1 MLLVTFT
8 TVQRMTSQFSCQNVA
23 LDLLRPRLGIRPLE
37 LSTMLTPFC
46 PLSWLRGFPEK
57 FPKQRSLL
65 FECYCLSL
73 LFLFPSSRRCFIPF
87 SPWFH
92 FFSWKWLNSTFIFIL
107 SIHVFLDIL
116 IERNALSYS
125 RIRIEI
131 NISIGNSQFPLEIRF
146 AEQTEKSLRKK
157 MAELQNGRRRI
168 VNEDPKILPPKFPNQ
183 KWGHPLESAYLNLPA
198 QTVSTELGRSSAFP
212 FSLPK
217 WTLIFPI
224 NLDVTTCNSRYTR
237 AQLHTRA
244 PFSSLPL
251 FHLPPARFTITI
263 SSPPSTCPSPCSSF
277 SLACRRARHL
287 FISIIIPVDGGGI
300 S

>member
-131 NISIGNSQFPLEIRF
+131 NISIGNSRF
-146 AEQTEKSLRKK
+146 LEKSDLLNKLRNLCAKK
-157 MAELQNGRRRI
+157 WRNCRTVGGESSTRIQKSFRRNFPTKNG
-168 VNEDPKILPPKFPNQ
+168 D
-183 KWGHPLESAYLNLPA
+183 
-198 QTVSTELGRSSAFP
+198 
-212 FSLPK
+212 
-217 WTLIFPI
+217 
-224 NLDVTTCNSRYTR
+224 TR
-237 AQLHTRA
+237 
-244 PFSSLPL
+244 
-251 FHLPPARFTITI
+251 
-263 SSPPSTCPSPCSSF
+263 
-277 SLACRRARHL
+277 
-287 FISIIIPVDGGGI
+287 
-300 S
+300 